1 MVFILNLAH
10 ILISLVLLHNSF
22 WAPALQQGPMK
33 LGLSICPSVL
43 FSVRC
48 FVRKAFSNMGK
59 VGRKYFFRAFGKFCH
74 YFPVKTPFLEKCR
87 FTG

>member
-22 WAPALQQGPMK
+22 WAPALRQGPMK

-48 FVRKAFSNMGK
+48 SVRKAFSNMGK
-59 VGRKYFFRAFGKFCH
+59 VGRKYF
-74 YFPVKTPFLEKCR
+74 LELLEN
-87 FTG
+87 FVIISQ